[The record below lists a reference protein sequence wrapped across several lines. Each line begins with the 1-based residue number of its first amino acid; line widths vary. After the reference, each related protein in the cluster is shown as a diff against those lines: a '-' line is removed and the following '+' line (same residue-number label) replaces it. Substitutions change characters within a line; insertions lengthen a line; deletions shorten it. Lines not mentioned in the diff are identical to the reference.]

1 MNKYQD
7 LSVEIQKIKTPIEI
21 MIGVGIILNLLIV
34 GISMWIQ
41 FGGEDL
47 IRYSSMEACMKGME
61 SIISNNPDP
70 ELISK
75 NVLDDIQKNKITFSV
90 DRIHLVKYVDGL
102 GCDVI
107 TKEPGGYGSYLITLE
122 KNSRFKYFFKIRDV
136 KGQPIISEY
145 QR

>member
-75 NVLDDIQKNKITFSV
+75 NVLEDIQKNEITFSV
-90 DRIHLVKYVDGL
+90 DRIHLVKYVDRL